1 MFHEKS
7 AMKRLS
13 LKTVFLLFQPLCH
26 AIQPSAP
33 RAIPA
38 PLRDLQW
45 GQLNILHTTDT
56 HGWLAGHLHEPSYSA
71 DWGDYISFAYHM
83 RQKAEA
89 QDQDLLVVDTGDRV
103 DGNGLCDASTPKCVY
118 IPEIFAQ
125 QQIDVITI
133 GNHELYK
140 REVSEAEFT
149 NITSAFG
156 KSYLASNLDIID
168 PVTGEVV
175 PFAARFRKFTT
186 KIQGIRIMAF
196 GFIFDFDKNANNTIV
211 RKVGETIQ
219 EDWFQEAIRQPDIDL
234 FLVAGHVPVNSDE
247 IQSII
252 SEIRK
257 FRDTPIQHLGG
268 HLHVR
273 DYALYDSRAAGL
285 ASGRFMETI
294 GFMSIDGLATRQGP
308 ATLDTPRFFR
318 RYIDNNLFSFHHHTN
333 LDDKSFPTELGLN
346 TSQLIAD
353 ARHTLG
359 LDKVYG
365 CVPMSLWMSRAPYPG
380 ENNIYTWLEQV
391 VYDSIKYQSDGRTVF
406 ALVNTGSIRFDVLQG
421 PFTKDTAFIVAPFTS
436 GFRVLPGVPYS
447 KAQQIATILNQSSK
461 KKSSGALT
469 WKSGQPEELIY
480 DEDFISEEARQGF
493 SSQKGQQILDSA
505 NYPLIPGYTTVDA
518 GGSDGDDTIHSPIKE
533 YQVPKCLSI
542 LVSPDNVVP
551 DEVDLVYVDFIEA
564 KLSFAAEEVGLAV
577 NVSRDSTPYMAS
589 RPLSYLM
596 VDWIQKNWACDD
608 DA

>member
-1 MFHEKS
+1 
-7 AMKRLS
+7 
-13 LKTVFLLFQPLCH
+13 
-26 AIQPSAP
+26 
-33 RAIPA
+33 
-38 PLRDLQW
+38 
-45 GQLNILHTTDT
+45 
-56 HGWLAGHLHEPSYSA
+56 
-71 DWGDYISFAYHM
+71 M

-89 QDQDLLVVDTGDRV
+89 QDQDLLFVDTGDRV

-118 IPEIFAQ
+118 IPKISAQ

-140 REVSEAEFT
+140 REISEAEFT
-149 NITSAFG
+149 NATSTFG

-168 PVTGEVV
+168 PITGEVV

-186 KIQGIRIMAF
+186 KIQGIPIMAF
-196 GFIFDFDKNANNTIV
+196 GFIFDFDKNADNTIV
-211 RKVGETIQ
+211 YE
-219 EDWFQEAIRQPDIDL
+219 IR
-234 FLVAGHVPVNSDE
+234 
-247 IQSII
+247 SII
-252 SEIRK
+252 NEIRK

-273 DYALYDSRAAGL
+273 DYALYDPRAAGL

-308 ATLDTPRFFR
+308 ATFDTPRFFR

-353 ARHTLG
+353 ARHILG

-365 CVPMSLWMSRAPYPG
+365 CVPRSLWMSRVPYPG
-380 ENNIYTWLEQV
+380 ENNIYTWLERV
-391 VYDSIKYQSDGRTVF
+391 VYDSIKDQSDRRTVF
-406 ALVNTGSIRFDVLQG
+406 ALVNTGSIRFDMLQG
-421 PFTKDTAFIVAPFTS
+421 PFTKDSAFIVAPFTS
-436 GFRVLPGVPYS
+436 GFRVLPSVPYS
-447 KAQQIATILNQSSK
+447 KAQQITIILNQPSK
-461 KKSSGALT
+461 KNSSGALT
-469 WKSGQPEELIY
+469 RESCEPEKFIY
-480 DEDFISEEARQGF
+480 DEDFVSKEARQDF
-493 SSQKGQQILDSA
+493 SSQKGQRILDSE

-518 GGSDGDDTIHSPIKE
+518 GGADGDDTIHLPIKE

-551 DEVDLVYVDFIEA
+551 DEVDLVYVDFMEA
-564 KLSFAAEEVGLAV
+564 KLSLAAEEVGLGV
-577 NVSRDSTPYMAS
+577 NVSRDSAPYMAS
-589 RPLSYLM
+589 RPLSDLM

-608 DA
+608 DV